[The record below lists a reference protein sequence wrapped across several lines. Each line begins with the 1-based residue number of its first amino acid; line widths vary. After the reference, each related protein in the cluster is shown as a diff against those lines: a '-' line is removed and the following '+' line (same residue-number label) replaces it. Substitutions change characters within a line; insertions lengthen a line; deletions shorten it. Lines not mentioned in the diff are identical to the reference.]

1 MAETFQ
7 HLLYGFSI
15 ALEPINL
22 LYAFLGCLVGTLIG
36 VLPGIG
42 PAGGMAL
49 LIPLIYG
56 KSPASAVI
64 LLAGI
69 YYGAMYGG
77 STTSIL
83 LNLPGEAASVVTTLD
98 GYQMAK
104 KGRAGPALCIAAIG
118 SFIAGTISVVF
129 LMFIGPPMA
138 HFALKFGPAESFAL
152 MVFGLSTVS
161 SLAGSSLIK
170 GVVATIFGLMLATIG
185 VDLPTGINRY
195 IFGID
200 KLMEGFDIIVAA
212 IGLFAVSEIFMAL
225 EEIAAGTLEQIKVSR
240 IWLSLKDF
248 LESIG
253 AIIRGTLLGF
263 VVGAIPGAAHVTASF
278 FSYTLEKKFSKN
290 PENFGKGE
298 IRGVAGPESA
308 NNAAACGALLPLLTL
323 GLPASTVTAVL
334 YGALLMVGV
343 KPSPFLFQK
352 NPDVI
357 WGLVASMYVGNIML
371 LILNLPLVGLFV
383 RILSIPARWLLP
395 VVLVVA
401 FVGVYSVHN
410 SALDLIM
417 ATVLGMVGYLMR
429 KFDFPLAPVILGL
442 VLGDLME
449 QSIRQA
455 LMISGGDAG
464 ILFRSTISKA
474 LFVLAIVVV
483 IGPTVLK
490 KLRQSPGKNP

>member
-1 MAETFQ
+1 MGYLFSTTIFLFITAFLMGERSWLKGVAISVIFSVGIFFLFIRFLTIPLPSRVSRNPRVLSEFSPMSETFQ
-7 HLLYGFSI
+7 HLLFGFSI
-15 ALEPINL
+15 ALEPVNL

-36 VLPGIG
+36 VLPGLG

-56 KSPASAVI
+56 KDPASAVI

-104 KGRAGPALCIAAIG
+104 QGRAGPALCIAAIG
-118 SFIAGTISVVF
+118 SFIAGTISVVL

-170 GVVATIFGLMLATIG
+170 GAVATIFGLMLATIG

-225 EEIAAGTLEQIKVSR
+225 EEMAAGTLEQIKVSR
-240 IWLSLKDF
+240 IWISMRDF
-248 LESIG
+248 LDSLG
-253 AIIRGTLLGF
+253 AIIRGTFLD
-263 VVGAIPGAAHVTASF
+263 S
-278 FSYTLEKKFSKN
+278 S
-290 PENFGKGE
+290 
-298 IRGVAGPESA
+298 SA
-308 NNAAACGALLPLLTL
+308 
-323 GLPASTVTAVL
+323 
-334 YGALLMVGV
+334 
-343 KPSPFLFQK
+343 PSRERP
-352 NPDVI
+352 
-357 WGLVASMYVGNIML
+357 M
-371 LILNLPLVGLFV
+371 
-383 RILSIPARWLLP
+383 
-395 VVLVVA
+395 
-401 FVGVYSVHN
+401 
-410 SALDLIM
+410 
-417 ATVLGMVGYLMR
+417 
-429 KFDFPLAPVILGL
+429 
-442 VLGDLME
+442 
-449 QSIRQA
+449 
-455 LMISGGDAG
+455 
-464 ILFRSTISKA
+464 
-474 LFVLAIVVV
+474 
-483 IGPTVLK
+483 
-490 KLRQSPGKNP
+490 

>member
-1 MAETFQ
+1 MTDILQ
-7 HLLYGFSI
+7 HLALGFSI
-15 ALEPINL
+15 VLEPTNL

-104 KGRAGPALCIAAIG
+104 QGRAGPALCIAAIG
-118 SFIAGTISVVF
+118 SFIAGTLSVVL
-129 LMFIGPPMA
+129 LMLIGPPLA
-138 HFALKFGPAESFAL
+138 RFALQFGPAESFAL
-152 MVFGLSTVS
+152 MVFGLTTVS
-161 SLAGSSLIK
+161 SLAGSSLLK
-170 GVVATIFGLMLATIG
+170 GTVSTVFGLMLATMG
-185 VDLPTGINRY
+185 LDLPTGLQRY
-195 IFGID
+195 TFGVD

-212 IGLFAVSEIFMAL
+212 IGLFAVSEILMAL
-225 EEIAAGTLEQIKVSR
+225 EEISAGTLEQIKVSR
-240 IWLSLKDF
+240 IWLSLRDF
-248 LESIG
+248 LDSIG
-253 AIIRGTLLGF
+253 AILRGTVLGF
-263 VVGAIPGAAHVTASF
+263 IVGAVPGAAHVTASF
-278 FSYTLEKKFSKN
+278 FSYALEKKISRH
-290 PENFGKGE
+290 PERFGRGE

-308 NNAAACGALLPLLTL
+308 NNAAASGALLPLLTL
-323 GLPASTVTAVL
+323 GLPASPVTAVL

-343 KPSPFLFQK
+343 KPSPFLFQR
-352 NPDVI
+352 NPEVI

-371 LILNLPLVGLFV
+371 LILNLPLVGIFV

-395 VVLVVA
+395 IVLVVS

-410 SALDLIM
+410 SALDLVL
-417 ATVLGMVGYLMR
+417 ATLLGLVGYLMR
-429 KFDFPLAPVILGL
+429 KFAFPLAPVILGL
-442 VLGDLME
+442 VLGDLLE
-449 QSIRQA
+449 QSLRQA
-455 LMISGGDAG
+455 LMISGGSVQ
-464 ILFRSTISKA
+464 ILFQSAISNT
-474 LFVLAIVVV
+474 LFVLAAVVV
-483 IGPTVLK
+483 CLPSLMK
-490 KLRQSPGKNP
+490 RLRG